1 MKNLKKDPYLN
12 FVKDIKQ
19 KIHKAQYEALK
30 QVNTVLL
37 GLYWEIGRSIVE
49 KQKRYGWGK
58 SVVETLSKDLQ
69 NEFPGIK
76 GYSVQ
81 NLWYMRQFYSVYS
94 ENVKLQ
100 PLVGEISWSHNI
112 IIISKC
118 KDNLER
124 EFYIKMTLKNA
135 WSKNVLIHQI
145 ESKSFEKYLLNQ
157 TNFDKSIPNKY
168 KQQAKL
174 AVKDE
179 FSFEFLELSEAHS
192 EKELELAL
200 MKNIRQFLLEMGSD
214 FAFIGN
220 QYRLQVGEDDF
231 YIDLLLYHR
240 KLKSLVAIELKAGKF
255 KPEFAGKMNFYL
267 TVLDDTVK
275 QKEENPSIG
284 IIICKNKNKTIV
296 EYALKNTTN
305 PIGVANYTLTS
316 TLPRAYKKL
325 LPSAKE
331 IEENLSELI
340 TKLT

>member
-1 MKNLKKDPYLN
+1 
-12 FVKDIKQ
+12 
-19 KIHKAQYEALK
+19 
-30 QVNTVLL
+30 
-37 GLYWEIGRSIVE
+37 
-49 KQKRYGWGK
+49 
-58 SVVETLSKDLQ
+58 
-69 NEFPGIK
+69 
-76 GYSVQ
+76 
-81 NLWYMRQFYSVYS
+81 
-94 ENVKLQ
+94 
-100 PLVGEISWSHNI
+100 
-112 IIISKC
+112 
-118 KDNLER
+118 
-124 EFYIKMTLKNA
+124 MTLKNA
-135 WSKNVLIHQI
+135 WSKNVLILQI
-145 ESKSFEKYLLNQ
+145 ESKSYEKYLLNQ

>member
-1 MKNLKKDPYLN
+1 
-12 FVKDIKQ
+12 
-19 KIHKAQYEALK
+19 
-30 QVNTVLL
+30 
-37 GLYWEIGRSIVE
+37 
-49 KQKRYGWGK
+49 
-58 SVVETLSKDLQ
+58 
-69 NEFPGIK
+69 
-76 GYSVQ
+76 
-81 NLWYMRQFYSVYS
+81 
-94 ENVKLQ
+94 
-100 PLVGEISWSHNI
+100 
-112 IIISKC
+112 
-118 KDNLER
+118 
-124 EFYIKMTLKNA
+124 
-135 WSKNVLIHQI
+135 
-145 ESKSFEKYLLNQ
+145 
-157 TNFDKSIPNKY
+157 
-168 KQQAKL
+168 
-174 AVKDE
+174 
-179 FSFEFLELSEAHS
+179 
-192 EKELELAL
+192 

-275 QKEENPSIG
+275 QKEENPSVG

-331 IEENLSELI
+331 IEENLSDLI